1 MTVIRKKFK
10 GLRQKS
16 YVQGHATKGKTYLEI
31 YGTSTPACGF
41 KTGLE
46 NPNFTHLRQ
55 RKFGTFK
62 YVNKIGEKYRSSLE
76 VTFSEYCIDNEIP
89 YISEVILNLVNG
101 KRKIVDFVLY
111 DHIIVE
117 ITGFAYTQWRE
128 KFIGQIKVLRKSID
142 NPILILTYDQN
153 LITNSLIYECRAYDV
168 FIAGVTDYKSIVK
181 KLKLFNIMLHAN
193 SMIDTNLIETRT
205 LNHNTYKKL
214 ILC

>member
-1 MTVIRKKFK
+1 M
-10 GLRQKS
+10 L
-16 YVQGHATKGKTYLEI
+16 
-31 YGTSTPACGF
+31 
-41 KTGLE
+41 
-46 NPNFTHLRQ
+46 
-55 RKFGTFK
+55 
-62 YVNKIGEKYRSSLE
+62 
-76 VTFSEYCIDNEIP
+76 

-153 LITNSLIYECRAYDV
+153 LITNSLIYECRAYDI